1 MQKEKI
7 KPDIDWILSRY
18 NQNIFNSEIY
28 KNLDFVKSR
37 NNIFKRIFSK
47 RYRAI
52 KKELKINFISSNLN
66 YKNLL
71 KDLVALN
78 NIQLAKNAITLLT
91 NKIPFSFKENYNEMY
106 LNSLKQQL
114 NTFSKYEIIN
124 NQLSE
129 LKFDQNLKISFFNFY

>member
-1 MQKEKI
+1 M
-7 KPDIDWILSRY
+7 
-18 NQNIFNSEIY
+18 
-28 KNLDFVKSR
+28 
-37 NNIFKRIFSK
+37 
-47 RYRAI
+47 
-52 KKELKINFISSNLN
+52 
-66 YKNLL
+66 L